1 MVKVMGTS
9 WKWALTTGFIEST
22 KTLTQKAQWFVG
34 SIGWPLNF
42 LVIAIM
48 LSTGKGRQMFSE
60 VHALAQAAAG
70 TMTDP
75 LKAPLG
81 PDGIDFGSKAGEA

>member
-9 WKWALTTGFIEST
+9 WKWALTTGFAEST
-22 KTLTQKAQWFVG
+22 KTLLQKAQWFVG
-34 SIGWPLNF
+34 STCWPLNF
-42 LVIAIM
+42 LVIAVM